1 MTNFINANI
10 TDSLSGSKFNADVV
24 SLNNLKDK
32 ISMPAKSKDDKLKEA
47 SQNFEAIFVNQ
58 LLQEMDKT
66 IERSELMHGG
76 QGEEVFRGLFYQE
89 ISKNIASNPNSS
101 LGLGKQV
108 YDQLSKY
115 E

>member
-1 MTNFINANI
+1 MTNFTSVNI
-10 TDSLSGSKFNADVV
+10 ADSLSAAKFSNDAEA
-24 SLNNLKDK
+24 LNILKDK
-32 ISMPAKSKDDKLKEA
+32 VTAHKNSKDARLKDA
-47 SQNFEAIFVNQ
+47 SENFEAVFVNQ

-76 QGEEVFRGLFYQE
+76 QGEEAFRGLFYQE

-101 LGLGKQV
+101 FGLGKQV
-108 YDQLSKY
+108 YEQLSKY